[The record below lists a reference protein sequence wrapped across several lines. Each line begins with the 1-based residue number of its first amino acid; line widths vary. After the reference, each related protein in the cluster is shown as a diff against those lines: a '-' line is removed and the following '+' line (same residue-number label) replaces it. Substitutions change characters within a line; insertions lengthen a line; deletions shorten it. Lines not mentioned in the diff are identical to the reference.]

1 MNYKKKL
8 LMITS
13 LSLFYKFLKSKSQI
27 KLMEI
32 NNNSNLENNRK
43 LFNDISS
50 FSYSN
55 QRPKLLIIN
64 SEIPGNQI
72 INYPFLPNDLEIYD
86 FNYNNQK
93 ISNSLLNIM
102 KYYSNNIYNSNKKFD
117 FSVPNLNIAISPY
130 GDIKKINYH
139 SLIKEDKELPIFERL
154 NILTKKENILNMKE
168 RDFILLY
175 CSNEEK
181 NKISYSLNEF
191 VIFRYMFRKMI
202 KNLNVNF
209 YVKIP
214 NYYIDELNNL
224 ENNNKIYIVQRTN
237 SINQNEKLINLKD
250 KKIIIDNQEFS
261 FIDITDDILNEIN
274 NYKKSFMKILINKGN
289 FFYYIYEKLT
299 PKNLMEMLNLFFPK
313 NGYYSIICNLFYP
326 EHKNQIIKFISEY
339 KNNLNIIENNNSIIL
354 NDHYNNKYEKIQI
367 YQGFKKK
374 YFDLTKYS
382 LKDVEIKEEIP
393 FYKKRV
399 MKKKIIDINNLKW
412 FQDKDITFDKNS
424 YFSSYKF

>member
-86 FNYNNQK
+86 FNCNNQK

-209 YVKIP
+209 YIKIP
-214 NYYIDELNNL
+214 NYYINELNNL

>member
-72 INYPFLPNDLEIYD
+72 INYPFLPNDLEIYY
-86 FNYNNQK
+86 FNCNNQK

-214 NYYIDELNNL
+214 NYYINELNNL

>member
-86 FNYNNQK
+86 FNCNNQK
-93 ISNSLLNIM
+93 NSNSLLNIM

>member
-13 LSLFYKFLKSKSQI
+13 LSLFYKYLKSKSQI

-86 FNYNNQK
+86 FNCNNQK

-181 NKISYSLNEF
+181 NKISYCLNEF

-339 KNNLNIIENNNSIIL
+339 KNNIIENNNSIIL
-354 NDHYNNKYEKIQI
+354 NDHYNNKFEKIQI

-399 MKKKIIDINNLKW
+399 MKKKIIDIDNLKW

>member
-86 FNYNNQK
+86 FNCNNQK

>member
-86 FNYNNQK
+86 FNCNNQK
-93 ISNSLLNIM
+93 NSNSLLNIM

-191 VIFRYMFRKMI
+191 VIFRYMFRKTI

>member
-86 FNYNNQK
+86 FNCNNQK

-214 NYYIDELNNL
+214 NYYINELNNL

>member
-1 MNYKKKL
+1 
-8 LMITS
+8 
-13 LSLFYKFLKSKSQI
+13 
-27 KLMEI
+27 
-32 NNNSNLENNRK
+32 
-43 LFNDISS
+43 
-50 FSYSN
+50 
-55 QRPKLLIIN
+55 
-64 SEIPGNQI
+64 
-72 INYPFLPNDLEIYD
+72 
-86 FNYNNQK
+86 
-93 ISNSLLNIM
+93 M
-102 KYYSNNIYNSNKKFD
+102 KYYSNNIDNSNKKFD

>member
-86 FNYNNQK
+86 FNCNNQK
-93 ISNSLLNIM
+93 NSNSLLNIM

-214 NYYIDELNNL
+214 NYYINELNNL

>member
-86 FNYNNQK
+86 FNCNNQK

-214 NYYIDELNNL
+214 NYYID
-224 ENNNKIYIVQRTN
+224 K
-237 SINQNEKLINLKD
+237 
-250 KKIIIDNQEFS
+250 
-261 FIDITDDILNEIN
+261 
-274 NYKKSFMKILINKGN
+274 
-289 FFYYIYEKLT
+289 
-299 PKNLMEMLNLFFPK
+299 
-313 NGYYSIICNLFYP
+313 
-326 EHKNQIIKFISEY
+326 
-339 KNNLNIIENNNSIIL
+339 
-354 NDHYNNKYEKIQI
+354 
-367 YQGFKKK
+367 
-374 YFDLTKYS
+374 
-382 LKDVEIKEEIP
+382 
-393 FYKKRV
+393 
-399 MKKKIIDINNLKW
+399 
-412 FQDKDITFDKNS
+412 
-424 YFSSYKF
+424 

>member
-86 FNYNNQK
+86 FNCNNQK

-214 NYYIDELNNL
+214 NYYIKELNNL

>member
-13 LSLFYKFLKSKSQI
+13 LSLFYKYLKSKSQI

-86 FNYNNQK
+86 FNCNNQK

-181 NKISYSLNEF
+181 NKISYCLNEF

-274 NYKKSFMKILINKGN
+274 NYKKAFMKILINKGN

-339 KNNLNIIENNNSIIL
+339 KNNIIENNNSIIL
-354 NDHYNNKYEKIQI
+354 NDHYNNKFEKIQI

-399 MKKKIIDINNLKW
+399 MKKKIIDIDNLKW

>member
-86 FNYNNQK
+86 FNCNNQK

-382 LKDVEIKEEIP
+382 LKDIEIKEEIP